1 MNALFWNI
9 RGIAAPG
16 RKTLIIDTI
25 NKTHA
30 TILGFQETKKE
41 GFSASYLKSLI
52 GNRDFN

>member
-30 TILGFQETKKE
+30 TILGFQETKE
-41 GFSASYLKSLI
+41 EFSPSYLKSLI